1 MPNICHPK
9 AVFPWMRIVFGPPRV
24 RGRAHRGRCCAQTA
38 SYEAYIAELAAAV
51 EEAQA
56 KLAEDAMAE
65 LKVKEECARKLVG
78 SLSMEA
84 AAAAAA
90 DATAAATEAAAAD
103 AEAPPEAAAE
113 PPAEAPAAEPP
124 AAEPPAEPL
133 DHLAFLRSRRECK
146 PDVFLVLKAVMA
158 LLSPDARALLPAMSW
173 PEMQAGIVD
182 GSIPWED
189 LLNTVGSFDVMA
201 SADAE
206 GFDGAAALL
215 QPVDAEGEQLPPLDA
230 EALKANSLL
239 AFVLLEWFKA
249 GQALFVAK
257 IEKEKADAEA
267 AAAAA
272 VAAAEAAAADA
283 AAAEVAAEEPAAE

>member
-1 MPNICHPK
+1 
-9 AVFPWMRIVFGPPRV
+9 
-24 RGRAHRGRCCAQTA
+24 
-38 SYEAYIAELAAAV
+38 LAAAV

-257 IEKEKADAEA
+257 TEKEKADAEA